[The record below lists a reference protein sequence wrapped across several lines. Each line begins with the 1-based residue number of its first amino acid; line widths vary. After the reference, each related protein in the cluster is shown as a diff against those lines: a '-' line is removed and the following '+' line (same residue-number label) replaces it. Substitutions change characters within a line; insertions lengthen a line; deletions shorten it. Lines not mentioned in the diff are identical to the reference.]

1 MAETVLLVNTK
12 QSKYYTTK
20 EVHSLSLSLSYQ
32 TISAGGVT
40 VLFYI
45 PQSEHMSVLSLLFAL
60 LPNMKAF
67 VYVFLH

>member
-1 MAETVLLVNTK
+1 MAETVLLGNTK

-20 EVHSLSLSLSYQ
+20 EVHSLSYQ